1 MSIPMSIRVALAA
14 TLVGTVAFA
23 AQQPPNN
30 RINGRAP
37 RPRSGEREFRRPP
50 T

>member
-14 TLVGTVAFA
+14 ILVGTVAFA
-23 AQQPPNN
+23 HSSRHN
-30 RINGRAP
+30 RIDGPAP
-37 RPRSGEREFRRPP
+37 RLRSGEREFRRLP